1 MSVLFNFQ
9 PSCPIPST
17 VLAISLGTGLWLA
30 IFPMLSRRKTSGDPQ
45 VIETVLARVHQLRR
59 GRFSSRYSHFNA
71 VKTRT
76 KLLAEARER
85 LAAKSFFR
93 NRPPG

>member
-9 PSCPIPST
+9 PSSDWARAGLVIAVGS
-17 VLAISLGTGLWLA
+17 GLWLA
-30 IFPMLSRRKTSGDPQ
+30 IFPTLFRRKTSGDPQ
-45 VIETVLARVHQLRR
+45 VIESVLARVHQFRR
-59 GRFSSRYSHFNA
+59 GRLSSRYSHFNA
-71 VKTRT
+71 VKTRR

-85 LAAKSFFR
+85 LKRKPFFR